1 MSEKE
6 TKSDTRR
13 SKAYARAGV
22 MLRQAHRDEFNR
34 YYAIA
39 CAEQG
44 LDFKERKSKEQREIE
59 AAANKLAKAQETVQA
74 LADKYG
80 GAVFDGLVPVS
91 ADA

>member
-1 MSEKE
+1 MADTPK
-6 TKSDTRR
+6 TDTRR

-22 MLRQAHRDEFNR
+22 MLRQAHREEFNR

-59 AAANKLAKAQETVQA
+59 AAAAKLARAQQTVTA

-80 GAVFDGLVPVS
+80 AEVFDGLAPTAVEV
-91 ADA
+91 